1 MKYGLSRTENE
12 AKHSDFVCFSTWQLR
27 KILVSKD
34 MLYVARKSENV
45 PIDTIPLHEILAVT
59 GMSDEHRRDSSMANH
74 VPSMAHLNTKK
85 VGSKLDPS
93 GLNSAAESN
102 RQQQMLA
109 EDFRCDRLINNDVQF
124 VREHYDKVFQIKTD
138 QDGFNSGPSK
148 M

>member
-1 MKYGLSRTENE
+1 
-12 AKHSDFVCFSTWQLR
+12 
-27 KILVSKD
+27 
-34 MLYVARKSENV
+34 
-45 PIDTIPLHEILAVT
+45 
-59 GMSDEHRRDSSMANH
+59 MANH

-93 GLNSAAESN
+93 GSNSAAESN